1 MSPKNVASPTGP
13 LLIGDSVKS
22 YKFQSDRFIL
32 NNDAVASLLGQ
43 TSALAIQTDAACKQ
57 LLSIDP
63 NISKYYIGI
72 CKLTLKLASSWI
84 SSTNALI
91 KCFRPEWASV
101 GVFPVSEGW
110 WSINKKWKC
119 TQPNWMGET
128 RKTSV
133 SYVKARRKWLEQ
145 VGLRHHWD
153 YDETKGKFGHLEKK
167 EGNEVNSSYYW
178 VWRDF
183 FQVSKKLDSPSL

>member
-1 MSPKNVASPTGP
+1 M
-13 LLIGDSVKS
+13 
-22 YKFQSDRFIL
+22 
-32 NNDAVASLLGQ
+32 Q
-43 TSALAIQTDAACKQ
+43 TVVVNWPEYFKIC
-57 LLSIDP
+57 
-63 NISKYYIGI
+63 I

-110 WSINKKWKC
+110 WSINKEWKC

-153 YDETKGKFGHLEKK
+153 YDETKGKFGHYIRIDMGSMSL
-167 EGNEVNSSYYW
+167 NQFVAYVSNFTVSSFVRCKQTTWSFLLMVTY
-178 VWRDF
+178 
-183 FQVSKKLDSPSL
+183 LLH